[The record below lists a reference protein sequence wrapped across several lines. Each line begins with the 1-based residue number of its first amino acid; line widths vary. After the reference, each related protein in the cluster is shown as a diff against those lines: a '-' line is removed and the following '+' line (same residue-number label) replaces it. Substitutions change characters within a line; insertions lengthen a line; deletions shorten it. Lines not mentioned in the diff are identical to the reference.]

1 MARPTVF
8 IGSSNE
14 SKSIGEYIE
23 AQLEED
29 GIAQVN
35 LWSQCFEFNV
45 DNLGN
50 LFAQMKASDF
60 AILI

>member
-35 LWSQCFEFNV
+35 
-45 DNLGN
+45 
-50 LFAQMKASDF
+50 
-60 AILI
+60 